1 MTYSNLIE
9 PISPKESPAELPDAS
24 VDGDDNTD
32 GDINRLLRRVR
43 LLFPKTV
50 IIFIALL

>member
-9 PISPKESPAELPDAS
+9 PISPKESPTEFPDAS
-24 VDGDDNTD
+24 VDEDDNTD